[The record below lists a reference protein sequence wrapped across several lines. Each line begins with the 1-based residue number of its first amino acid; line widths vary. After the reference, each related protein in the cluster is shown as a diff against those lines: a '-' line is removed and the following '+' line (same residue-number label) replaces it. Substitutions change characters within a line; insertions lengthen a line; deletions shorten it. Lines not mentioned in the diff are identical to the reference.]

1 MGATTTTCAS
11 SNKYIFLLMK
21 NSSWWIL
28 GLTFGAII
36 IVGVSYLA
44 YLSFRQTNSST
55 SPSTPIAPSP
65 VACTM
70 DAKVCPDGSAV
81 GRTGPNCEF
90 AACPGTKGGTKE
102 CVRGGCSGQICEEA
116 GTGTITTCEYSATY
130 GCYQKAECTVQADG
144 ECGFT
149 QTAALQQCLAAANIE
164 DVNSI
169 QGRRAMPEMQKI
181 Q

>member
-1 MGATTTTCAS
+1 
-11 SNKYIFLLMK
+11 MK

-55 SPSTPIAPSP
+55 SPGTPIAPSP

-81 GRTGPNCEF
+81 GRTSPNCEF
-90 AACPGTKGGTKE
+90 AACPGAKTGTKE

-116 GTGTITTCEYSATY
+116 GTGTITDCEYSAAY
-130 GCYQKAECTVQADG
+130 GCYQKAECTVQANG

-149 QTAALQQCLAAANIE
+149 DTLVLRQCLANAGRE
-164 DVNSI
+164 DMDSTKV
-169 QGRRAMPEMQKI
+169 MPEMQRI